1 MAVKG
6 EKLPHCSGTGESTD
20 PYIFTDEI
28 GFMEAIAVE
37 ECYMEAGTSNMTFDC
52 NNGIVTAPLVFKYA
66 SFNAKG
72 LTIFNLLANKIY
84 QPLITMSGS
93 WSRTTMNLNIYNFC
107 CIMYGSYS
115 GKSEIIY
122 MEFEQ
127 YGAQAATA
135 NFLNCNFA
143 GIRVGYNQNQT
154 CMFGKNANPSNA
166 IVQPIFTN
174 CTFNVNFSDPTANSS
189 YGNPLMFRASS
200 VSPIALINSTICL
213 SGTVYGTFTLTG
225 KDGSAVNNPTVVFDT
240 VTVTNTQTNR
250 LTCGAIRIFPG
261 QYGYNYYKLWV
272 TATGSGSEI
281 RDSLGLINTSRL
293 TGSIA
298 LTGIQMQETN
308 PAASDYIYNDTN
320 LADKNFLVGQVIT

>member
-1 MAVKG
+1 MAVRG
-6 EKLPHCSGTGESTD
+6 EALPHCSGTGESAD

-52 NNGIVTAPLVFKYA
+52 NNGLVTAPLVFKYA

-93 WSRTTMNLNIYNFC
+93 WSRTTKNLNIYNFC
-107 CIMYGSYS
+107 CIMYGSYNN
-115 GKSEIIY
+115 KSEIIH

-143 GIRVGYNQNQT
+143 GIRVGYNQST
-154 CMFGKNANPSNA
+154 AIMFGKYATNTV
-166 IVQPIFTN
+166 VQPIFTN
-174 CTFNVNFSDPTANSS
+174 CTFNVNFSDPTAYTT
-189 YGNPLMFRASS
+189 YGNPIMFRSSS
-200 VSPIALINSTICL
+200 VSPVALINSTICL

-225 KDGSAVNNPTVVFDT
+225 KDGSAVNNPTVLFDT
-240 VTVTNTQTNR
+240 VTVTNTQTNH
-250 LTCGAIRIFPG
+250 LTCNTIRIFPG

-272 TATGSGSEI
+272 TATGGGSQI
-281 RDSLGLINTSRL
+281 ADPLGLINISRL

-298 LTGIQMQETN
+298 LTGIQMQETD
-308 PAASDYIYNDTN
+308 PSASDYIYSDTN
-320 LADKNFLVGQVIT
+320 LANKNFLVGQVIT